1 MNEHTIVKFGCSVL
15 VFCGPV
21 VVVAEQVVSSNNTW
35 SCHPLTIHCRQFLRH
50 PLSQDIVMWPLFVCS
65 LIICVMSES
74 SLTSQW
80 CLTCLGDV
88 V

>member
-35 SCHPLTIHCRQFLRH
+35 SCHPLTIHCRQFL
-50 PLSQDIVMWPLFVCS
+50 
-65 LIICVMSES
+65 
-74 SLTSQW
+74 
-80 CLTCLGDV
+80 
-88 V
+88 